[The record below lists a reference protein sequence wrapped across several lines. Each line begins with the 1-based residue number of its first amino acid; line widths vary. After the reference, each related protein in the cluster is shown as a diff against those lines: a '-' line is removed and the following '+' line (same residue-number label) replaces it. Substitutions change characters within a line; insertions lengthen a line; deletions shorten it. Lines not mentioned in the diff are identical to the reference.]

1 MWIPG
6 GSVDGVVDVV
16 VIGAGQAGLSAAHHL
31 LRRGVRPAALAAP
44 GERSVV
50 ILDAGSGPGGAW
62 RHRWDSL
69 TMATVNGIW
78 ELPGMPVV
86 EADPADP
93 ANRAVPEYFADF
105 ERRFEVPVQRPV
117 RVVRVEDDPETAAQE
132 GTALLRVHA
141 LGPDDVPLP
150 PLRTRAILNATGT
163 WTRPFLPA
171 TPGAA
176 DFRGRQLHTV
186 DYVRAADFAGQRV
199 GIVGGGISA
208 LGFLQEIADVA
219 ETFWYT
225 RREPVLEDGPF
236 TQEDGREA
244 VAGVIERVRQ
254 GLPVGSVVSN
264 TGLRWTPALRD
275 AQRRGLLERRPMFVR
290 ITPDGVREADGTET
304 GLDTILWATG
314 FRHELRHL
322 RPLGLHNAVGGIA
335 LDGTAVVSDPRIHL
349 LGYGPSASTIGANRA
364 GRAAVTAL
372 LAALEREPAVSA

>member
-1 MWIPG
+1 M
-6 GSVDGVVDVV
+6 DGVVDVV

>member
-1 MWIPG
+1 M
-6 GSVDGVVDVV
+6 DGVVDVV

-31 LRRGVRPAALAAP
+31 LRRGVRPVAQAAP
-44 GERSVV
+44 GERSFV
-50 ILDAGSGPGGAW
+50 ILDAGAGPGGAW

-69 TMATVNGIW
+69 TMATVNGIR

-86 EADPADP
+86 EADPAAP
-93 ANRAVPEYFADF
+93 SNRAVPEYFADF
-105 ERRFEVPVQRPV
+105 ERRFDVPVQRPV
-117 RVVRVEDDPETAAQE
+117 RVVRVEDDPEE
-132 GTALLRVHA
+132 PPMMLVHA
-141 LGPDDVPLP
+141 IGPDDVPLP
-150 PLRTRAILNATGT
+150 VLRTRAILNATGT

-171 TPGAA
+171 SPGAA
-176 DFRGRQLHTV
+176 DFRGRQLHTA
-186 DYVRAADFAGQRV
+186 DYVRAEDFTGQRV

-225 RREPVLEDGPF
+225 RREPVFGDGQF
-236 TQEDGREA
+236 TQEAGREA

-275 AQRRGLLERRPMFVR
+275 AQSRGLLERRPMFER
-290 ITPDGVREADGTET
+290 ITPDGVLEADGTAT

-322 RPLGLHNAVGGIA
+322 RPLGLHHAAGGIA

-372 LAALEREPAVSA
+372 LASFAREQAVLA

>member
-1 MWIPG
+1 M
-6 GSVDGVVDVV
+6 DVV

-31 LRRGVRPAALAAP
+31 LRRGVRPAARAAP

-69 TMATVNGIW
+69 TMATVNGIR

-93 ANRAVPEYFADF
+93 ANRAVPDYFADF
-105 ERRFEVPVQRPV
+105 ERRFDVPVQRPV
-117 RVVRVEDDPETAAQE
+117 RVIRVEEDPEPRGAE
-132 GTALLRVHA
+132 PALLLVHA
-141 LGPDDVPLP
+141 VGPDGTPLP
-150 PLRTRAILNATGT
+150 VIRTRSILNATGT
-163 WTRPFLPA
+163 WTRPFLPSA
-171 TPGAA
+171 PGAA
-176 DFRGRQLHTV
+176 EFRGRQLHTA
-186 DYVRAADFAGQRV
+186 DYVRAEDFVGQRV

-225 RREPVLEDGPF
+225 RRAPVFEDGPF
-236 TQEDGREA
+236 TQEAGRDA
-244 VAGVIERVRQ
+244 VAGVIDRVRQ

-264 TGLRWTPALRD
+264 TGLRWTPALRA
-275 AQRRGLLERRPMFVR
+275 AQSRGLLDRRPMFRR
-290 ITPDGVREADGTET
+290 ITPTGVVEADGAPTE
-304 GLDTILWATG
+304 LDTILWATG

-322 RPLGLHNAVGGIA
+322 RPLRLHSTSGGIA
-335 LDGTAVVSDPRIHL
+335 LDGTTVASDRRIHL

-364 GRAAVTAL
+364 GRAAVNAL
-372 LAALEREPAVSA
+372 LSDLEREPSALTSSARGAHLEHA